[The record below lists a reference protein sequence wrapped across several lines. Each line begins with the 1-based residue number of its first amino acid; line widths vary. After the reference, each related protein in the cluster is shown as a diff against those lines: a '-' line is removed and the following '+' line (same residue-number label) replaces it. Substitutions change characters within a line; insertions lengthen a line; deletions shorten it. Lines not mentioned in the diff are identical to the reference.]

1 MTEPIV
7 VARNLTIGYP
17 GTALFERECFE
28 VRTGSRFAI
37 MGDSGSGKSTL
48 LKAMVGLVPPL
59 DGELLVDGR
68 PAALR
73 PGERPRLGVS
83 FQSGALFGAMT
94 VRENLRLPASAW
106 TRLSDDAID
115 RLIVSKLALVGV
127 DHVVDRLP
135 SEISGGQVK
144 RVAIARSLMLDPRL
158 IFLDEP
164 FAGLDP
170 VTSDELEALLI
181 RLNEAL
187 GLTVVMVS
195 HMIERVLAIANDA
208 LIINAS
214 QRAIIAKGDPK
225 ALAAD
230 PPNDATAAF
239 LRSAEEAA

>member
-1 MTEPIV
+1 M
-7 VARNLTIGYP
+7 
-17 GTALFERECFE
+17 
-28 VRTGSRFAI
+28 
-37 MGDSGSGKSTL
+37 
-48 LKAMVGLVPPL
+48 
-59 DGELLVDGR
+59 
-68 PAALR
+68 
-73 PGERPRLGVS
+73 S